1 MPVATTSTAERRRN
15 IHIATVTARRA
26 SIARREAASA
36 AVEQAYQS
44 AADRIRDWLQD
55 NAGPD
60 GRLGPESLALFD
72 GFLQQV
78 LAQLAEDWIDRLE
91 VGLAEAAALAIGI
104 RTADLGD
111 GGAVIRRALR
121 FVHEFTGAD
130 GLQLSDRLWRVNQHT
145 LRTIDETIR
154 GGVLR
159 GTSARHAAED
169 LLARA
174 QTVPADLI
182 AQANAANAGTLG
194 KQVDSAL
201 MTGEGNPMRNALRV
215 MRTEINRAH
224 TEAFVA
230 SAFEHPDV
238 AAVKFNLSPL
248 HPRPDV
254 CDLHAAANLHG
265 LGPGVYPQGQHPYP
279 AHPET
284 LSYLTVVFVDEI
296 TDADRAGK
304 QSPLGWLR
312 AQPAATQS
320 AVIGKHKAQAL
331 RAGQLLESEWDAPWR
346 QVRDRLKENP

>member
-1 MPVATTSTAERRRN
+1 MPAATTSTATRRRN
-15 IHIATVTARRA
+15 IHTATVAARRA

-36 AVEQAYQS
+36 AVEQAYQT
-44 AADRIRDWLQD
+44 AADRIGEWLQD
-55 NAGPD
+55 NAGAD
-60 GRLGPESLALFD
+60 GRLSPESLALFD
-72 GFLQQV
+72 GFLQQL
-78 LAQLAEDWIDRLE
+78 LAQLAEDWIDRLD

-104 RTADLGD
+104 RPAELGD
-111 GGAVIRRALR
+111 NGAVITRALR

-145 LRTIDETIR
+145 LQTIDDTIR
-154 GGVLR
+154 GAVMR
-159 GTSARHAAED
+159 GYSARHAAEE
-169 LLARA
+169 LLAKA
-174 QTVPADLI
+174 QAVPADLA
-182 AQANAANAGTLG
+182 AQANASNARTLR
-194 KQVDSAL
+194 KQVGQAL
-201 MTGEGNPMRNALRV
+201 MTGEGNPLRNALRV

-230 SAFEHPDV
+230 SAFEHPGV

-248 HPRPDV
+248 HPRFDV

-304 QSPLGWLR
+304 QSPLDWLR
-312 AQPAATQS
+312 GQSATTQS
-320 AVIGKHKAQAL
+320 AVIGKRKAQTL
-331 RAGQLLESEWDAPWR
+331 RDGQLLESEWDAPWR
-346 QVRDRLKENP
+346 QVRARLQENP